1 MLPCAA
7 VPEEPFEPLYDA
19 VALGMWAYTRTAFR
33 VQTLGRF
40 APRAGLMLVC
50 AHRAETDVP
59 LICPSLYC
67 RAGYF
72 RDRAAERIHFA
83 ARDDMFDRGF
93 FAGFPGGLPPRA
105 RRFLYPLRAG
115 LILPRV
121 RVHPVPYP
129 GVSVL
134 RLGRVL
140 EWLGPETP
148 LAEVLPEQLAELFR
162 ARARAEGRPIPAAA
176 GDVLSGAYADLLWK
190 FCSRE
195 ELDAPLLESVWQ
207 RRAAEGAAAVRR
219 LVELVRAG
227 QVLLIFPEGRP
238 SPDGSLS
245 DFQAGLATLVRLGRP
260 EAVQPVGIAYDRLT
274 EGRARAVVSFGPPIE
289 PPAHDVE
296 QALRRAVARAMPVTC
311 GAVAAAELA
320 AAADEGR
327 AAIRIA
333 DLETTLA
340 AAAAAGR
347 PAEEALA
354 TAAGRRTRLAE
365 CLRTLVTLGLVARRG
380 RHELVLDGDRVR
392 ANRLVMCAARERR
405 SVLAAG

>member
-1 MLPCAA
+1 MR
-7 VPEEPFEPLYDA
+7 
-19 VALGMWAYTRTAFR
+19 G
-33 VQTLGRF
+33 
-40 APRAGLMLVC
+40 
-50 AHRAETDVP
+50 
-59 LICPSLYC
+59 PS
-67 RAGYF
+67 
-72 RDRAAERIHFA
+72 
-83 ARDDMFDRGF
+83 
-93 FAGFPGGLPPRA
+93 
-105 RRFLYPLRAG
+105 
-115 LILPRV
+115 
-121 RVHPVPYP
+121 
-129 GVSVL
+129 
-134 RLGRVL
+134 
-140 EWLGPETP
+140 
-148 LAEVLPEQLAELFR
+148 
-162 ARARAEGRPIPAAA
+162 GRPIPAAA

-296 QALRRAVARAMPVTC
+296 QALRRAVARSMPVTC